1 MAQYGL
7 DVNRLAI
14 VSSVNDSE
22 GFIVLYIFVTEIMF
36 GTLTALIIYV
46 VSTRHYRGSGV
57 AYHSDPPEP
66 SLLIEPYECVNAQ
79 GDLRRCTKGEGP
91 CYGKWKPP
99 RTHHCSTC
107 GVCRPGF
114 DHHCPWLGTCIKSSD
129 MPAFLLILI
138 ITPVL
143 FLTAVSP
150 IIPILPARISHA
162 FWVSKQTLWIR
173 EQWWDR
179 WYSWLF
185 IAGPPGRYMVG
196 TLLGLKQM
204 QDTECQVYKCESPGN
219 AIAKPGVR
227 LTLTVIFALFLSI
240 SNGIMAFARIRD
252 ITLGQTTLDTFG
264 NKGASAAERR
274 GPSSFLCIPATSS
287 LVERKVYEVLP
298 GERLYDLGWRENWRK
313 FFLHVKRNGIFGIDE
328 R

>member
-1 MAQYGL
+1 MAQYGS

-14 VSSVNDSE
+14 VSSVNNSE
-22 GFIVLYIFVTEIMF
+22 DFIVLYILITEIMF
-36 GTLTALIIYV
+36 GTLAALIIYV
-46 VSTRHYRGSGV
+46 VSTRYYQGSGI

-66 SLLIEPYECVNAQ
+66 SLLTEPYECINAQ
-79 GDLRRCTKGEGP
+79 GDLRRCTKSKGP

-114 DHHCPWLGTCIKSSD
+114 DHHCPWLGACIKSSN

-143 FLTAVSP
+143 FLAAVSP
-150 IIPILPARISHA
+150 IIPILPARISHV
-162 FWVSKQTLWIR
+162 FWVSRQTLWIR

-179 WYSWLF
+179 WYSWVF

-204 QDTECQVYKCESPGN
+204 QDTECQGYECESPGT
-219 AIAKPGVR
+219 AIAKPGIR
-227 LTLTVIFALFLSI
+227 LILTIVFAVFLSI
-240 SNGIMAFARIRD
+240 GTGIMAFATIRD
-252 ITLGQTTLDTFG
+252 ITLGQTTLDTFRER
-264 NKGASAAERR
+264 GASGAERR

-287 LVERKVYEVLP
+287 LVERRVYEVLP
-298 GERLYDLGWRENWRK
+298 GERLYDLGWRENWRR